1 MIFLITYL
9 NVEFIVEINLVCIS
23 IIFNLNITLLTS
35 ILLKFKTMSYK
46 VDVVVRKKGL
56 RVERRRGET
65 REVMGSNLLAI
76 TIRILKDKR
85 EITHTQT

>member
-1 MIFLITYL
+1 MIFLITCL

>member
-1 MIFLITYL
+1 LIFLITYL

>member
-1 MIFLITYL
+1 
-9 NVEFIVEINLVCIS
+9 
-23 IIFNLNITLLTS
+23 
-35 ILLKFKTMSYK
+35 MSYK